1 MYRIKSAGMF
11 LAVFFCCGTALSAAE
26 ELTVARGETLEL
38 AASAEYATVTVS
50 GRLIIPAD
58 VQLNAGTLVLG
69 PNSGDTAVV
78 EVLGSKERALKV
90 SSMTVGSS
98 GGTGKI
104 VALSADAVHNTGWD
118 EIRVVDIG
126 NVTIS
131 KSTPASPSG
140 YIDFLSVGPGTV
152 DFITMTNESSFPAR
166 ILVDDGCLGFV
177 QRWGVT
183 MFVGPFCIESDNGGD
198 IRFGS
203 HYGHRVLNSGSVT
216 IKGNGRDVYFCR
228 YADDGNQFYLLQ
240 SGLVWEN
247 VRNVHIVERHPVHL
261 AADNLLPYGPS
272 AGGVVLGSDSETIRL
287 NIGKTVQHLNFF
299 SSDRDLGKA
308 SLVGEAGSSVVFG
321 YGDTDGWIKGRI
333 ADEVAVVKTGAGA
346 LSITNAAQV
355 GTLTVS
361 EGSVSIKVPFTAQ
374 RVSVAEGAKL
384 EIDGVVFAPESGI
397 ADIRGELVLKNGGRL
412 ETFKTVDEDVRIA
425 GYGNSGHWTKEGSGT
440 LVMENPLNM
449 PTNIHVKAGMLTFS
463 DAAGY
468 RYDLYKWSV
477 TAWKYTGQS
486 DSNNGATGRNFY
498 LAELAF
504 VSPQGER
511 IGANSIST
519 SPVGTPPEN
528 LQPGQAA
535 FAEGMTL
542 IATGGGGGP
551 GRLFVNNHWPRVG
564 IESPIPSEE
573 TPVVLYVRLPENSGP
588 VAAINFAKA
597 WGGMPDAW
605 TLHGSLDGGKT
616 WQLLNAVAGNAL
628 STDDE
633 SWVGGVKY
641 TENTGVPKAYP
652 FSNAS
657 LEWLSAGVTGMP
669 DAIGIEVDVG
679 AVADFTNVVGGQTVD
694 TLTVDAARGFGT
706 IRNVRFAESG
716 SLYLKNVPE
725 GTSLPDV
732 VVPFTADGMSGS
744 WRLKG
749 WKIYINGTLQ
759 REGRYTAVIKAGK
772 MSFRRSG
779 MVLSVR

>member
-58 VQLNAGTLVLG
+58 VQLNAETLVLG

-78 EVLGSKERALKV
+78 EVLGSKERALTV

-118 EIRVVDIG
+118 DIRVVDIG

-152 DFITMTNESSFPAR
+152 DFTTMTNESSCPAR
-166 ILVDDGCLGFV
+166 ILVNDGCLGFA

-228 YADDGNQFYLLQ
+228 YANGDNQFYLLQ

-247 VRNVHIVERHPVHL
+247 VRNVYIVERHPVHL

-272 AGGVVLGSDSETIRL
+272 AGGVVLGSDSETIKL

-299 SSDRDLGKA
+299 SSVLDLGKV

-333 ADEVAVVKTGAGA
+333 ADEVAVVKTGAGT

-384 EIDGVVFAPESGI
+384 EIDGVVFVPESGI

-412 ETFKTVDEDVRIA
+412 ETFKTADEDVRIA

-463 DAAGY
+463 DEGY
-468 RYDLYKWSV
+468 ECDLYRWSV
-477 TAWKYTGQS
+477 TGWKSVDHIDTV
-486 DSNNGATGRNFY
+486 NGATGENFY

-504 VSPQGER
+504 VAPDGTR
-511 IGANSIST
+511 IGAHTIST
-519 SPVGTPPEN
+519 ASVGTRPGD
-528 LQPGQAA
+528 LLPGQAA
-535 FAEGMTL
+535 FAAGTSL
-542 IATGGGGGP
+542 ISAGGSGDAGK
-551 GRLFVNNHWPRVG
+551 LFDAHHWPRVG
-564 IESPIPSEE
+564 VASPLPSQS
-573 TPVVLYVRLPENSGP
+573 TPVVLYVRLPEGSGA
-588 VAAINFAKA
+588 VSAINFAKA
-597 WGGMPDAW
+597 WGGIPASW
-605 TLHGSLDGGKT
+605 QLHGSRDGGKT
-616 WQLLNAVAGNAL
+616 WQLLNAVAGNTL

-657 LEWLSAGVTGMP
+657 LEWLSVGVTGMP

-694 TLTVDAARGFGT
+694 TLTVDAAQGFGT
-706 IRNVRFAESG
+706 IRNVRFAEFG

-725 GTSLPDV
+725 GTSLLDV

-749 WKIYINGTLQ
+749 WKIHVNGILQ
-759 REGRYTAVIKAGK
+759 REGRYTAVIKAGT